1 MAASVPPQSPTSSDS
16 DADAVEESASLQPA
30 EPVDGHSRSTTPR
43 GRRLAILSLT
53 ALGVVY
59 GDIGTS
65 PLYAVRES
73 LLPEHGIAV
82 SLSNVLGVL
91 SLIFWSLVL
100 VISVKYLGFI
110 LRADNRGEGGILAL
124 ASLATP
130 MGIRQ
135 PGGRPW
141 LIALGLFGTALL
153 YGDGAITP
161 AISVLSAVEGLEVA
175 TPLFRPYIIPITIA
189 ILVLLFL
196 QQRHGTAR
204 VGRVFG
210 PVTLLWFLTLGA
222 LGVAQI
228 VREPGVLGAASP
240 HHAVRFMAAHGGRG
254 FAVLGSVFLVVT
266 GGEALYA
273 DLGHFGR
280 RATRVAWFA
289 VVLPALLLNY
299 FGQGALLLQNPAA
312 ASDPFFL
319 MAPRWALWPLVILAT
334 LAAAVASQAVISG
347 SYSLTRQAVQLGY
360 LPRMRIQHTS
370 AREIGQIYI
379 PSVNWGLMLSAI
391 GLVIGFGAA
400 TNLAGAYGVAV
411 TATMGITTAL
421 FAVVARERWGWSRAA
436 VLAFAIPFL
445 AFDLAFFGANVVK
458 VADGGWF
465 PILVGVIVFTL
476 MSTWYTGRHVLAN
489 RLAAEATLDEES
501 FVGELAAKRI
511 HRVRGTSVFLTRQQK
526 GIPTALLHNIKHNKI
541 VHECVVLL
549 SVNVD
554 ETPYL
559 SEGERADWKELG
571 EGVYRLILHFGYLEE
586 PDLPATLA
594 RLTGPISFQ
603 PMTTSYFLGRETL
616 IARRARGMAVWR
628 EHLFAWMNRNATSAA
643 SFFSLPEN
651 QVIELGAQVRM

>member
-1 MAASVPPQSPTSSDS
+1 MEAATS
-16 DADAVEESASLQPA
+16 
-30 EPVDGHSRSTTPR
+30 
-43 GRRLAILSLT
+43 RRYLLTLSLA

-65 PLYAVRES
+65 PLYALKECFMVH
-73 LLPEHGIAV
+73 HGHQIV
-82 SLSNVLGVL
+82 PTHDNVLGVL
-91 SLIFWSLVL
+91 SLITWSLIL
-100 VISVKYLGFI
+100 VISIKYLVFV

-124 ASLATP
+124 MSLVKPREA
-130 MGIRQ
+130 
-135 PGGRPW
+135 GRRGVRRGV
-141 LIALGLFGTALL
+141 LIGLGLFGSALL
-153 YGDGAITP
+153 YGDGMITP
-161 AISVLSAVEGLEVA
+161 AITMLSAFEGVDVV
-175 TPLFRPYIIPITIA
+175 TPALRQWVVPLTVMALIVLFAVQKY
-189 ILVLLFL
+189 
-196 QQRHGTAR
+196 GTAR
-204 VGRVFG
+204 VGTLFG
-210 PVTLLWFLTLGA
+210 PLMLVWFSTLAA
-222 LGVAQI
+222 LGIYNLARAPEVIAALNPLWAAKFMMANH
-228 VREPGVLGAASP
+228 VVGYLVLGA
-240 HHAVRFMAAHGGRG
+240 
-254 FAVLGSVFLVVT
+254 VFLVVT

-273 DLGHFGR
+273 DMGHFGAR
-280 RATRVAWFA
+280 PIRLAWFTA
-289 VVLPALLLNY
+289 VFPALLLNY
-299 FGQGALLLQNPAA
+299 FGQGALLLRNPAA

-319 MAPRWALWPLVILAT
+319 MAPRWAMWPLVILST

-347 SYSLTRQAVQLGY
+347 AFSLTRQAVQLTY
-360 LPRMRIQHTS
+360 LPRVHIQHTS

-436 VLAFAIPFL
+436 VLAVAVPFL

-559 SEGERADWKELG
+559 SEAERADWRELG
-571 EGVYRLILHFGYLEE
+571 EGVYRLILHFGFLEE

-616 IARRARGMAVWR
+616 IATRARGMAVWR

-651 QVIELGAQVRM
+651 QVIELGAQVRI

>member
-1 MAASVPPQSPTSSDS
+1 M
-16 DADAVEESASLQPA
+16 ESAT
-30 EPVDGHSRSTTPR
+30 SRRYLLT
-43 GRRLAILSLT
+43 LSLA

-65 PLYAVRES
+65 PLYALKECFMVH
-73 LLPEHGIAV
+73 HGHQIV
-82 SLSNVLGVL
+82 PTHDNVLGVL
-91 SLIFWSLVL
+91 SLITWSLIL
-100 VISVKYLGFI
+100 VISIKYLVFV

-124 ASLATP
+124 LSLVKPREA
-130 MGIRQ
+130 
-135 PGGRPW
+135 GRRGVRRGV
-141 LIALGLFGTALL
+141 LIGLGLFGSALL
-153 YGDGAITP
+153 YGDGMITP
-161 AISVLSAVEGLEVA
+161 AITMLSAFEGVDVV
-175 TPLFRPYIIPITIA
+175 TPALRQWVVPLTVMALIVLFAVQKY
-189 ILVLLFL
+189 
-196 QQRHGTAR
+196 GTAR
-204 VGRVFG
+204 VGTLFG
-210 PVTLLWFLTLGA
+210 PLMLVWFSTLAA
-222 LGVAQI
+222 LGVYNLARAPEVI
-228 VREPGVLGAASP
+228 AALNPFWAAKFMMANHVVGYLVLGA
-240 HHAVRFMAAHGGRG
+240 
-254 FAVLGSVFLVVT
+254 VFLVVT

-273 DLGHFGR
+273 DMGHFGAR
-280 RATRVAWFA
+280 PIRLAWFTA
-289 VVLPALLLNY
+289 VFPALLLNY
-299 FGQGALLLQNPAA
+299 FGQGALLLRNPAA

-319 MAPRWALWPLVILAT
+319 MAPRWAMWPLVILST

-347 SYSLTRQAVQLGY
+347 AFSLTRQAVQLTY
-360 LPRMRIQHTS
+360 LPRVHVQHTS